1 MEYPHRTR
9 KCKMSKPVVHKRT
22 ILLRMYVAP
31 PQCFI
36 RVSAFIHSTRQ
47 RHLDSAGDSY

>member
-31 PQCFI
+31 PAMFHSRKSI
-36 RVSAFIHSTRQ
+36 YSFDASAAS
-47 RHLDSAGDSY
+47 